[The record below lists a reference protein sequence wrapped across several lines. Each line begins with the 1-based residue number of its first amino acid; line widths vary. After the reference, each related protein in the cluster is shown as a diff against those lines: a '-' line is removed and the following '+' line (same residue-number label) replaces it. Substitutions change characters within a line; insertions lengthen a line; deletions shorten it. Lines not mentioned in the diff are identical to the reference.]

1 MIEAYFWIAAQL
13 LTAACFGI
21 GTALIVTRSKSE
33 TRQQLNSE
41 IQVLE
46 TSLKGMHR
54 EAAFLRE
61 ETATLRK
68 IKEDG
73 DQIRKEY
80 ASLADRKVALEDW
93 AREEVRRL
101 DEIEARRRA
110 ANASDADLSR
120 LKDELG
126 TLRTI
131 KAKLEGEVEEA
142 RTNLEKTKEAKDK
155 LDDLRNKLFAT
166 EAAVDLATQRLK
178 ATDSALETAKANAER
193 AKEEQARAASAAD
206 EAAEH
211 ADKVSASLAQIQ
223 KEFEQARNDNAR
235 LARENE
241 DLRIRNEMI
250 ESKNS
255 GLEMEELT
263 LKSRRDALKDEIAQL
278 LEQFAPGSGEIQTD
292 NLNRLGNLEQ
302 APVLVHPR
310 DGRRATRMEEHEK
323 LEHVIDAI
331 RQRGLRFRD
340 RIVHRFHTALKVSRI
355 SPLTVL
361 AGISGTGKTQLPRE
375 YAKAIG
381 MECLIVPVQPRWDG
395 PRDLLGHFDFLHRR
409 FQATDLARLMYHYT
423 HIERASEDKFGKYR
437 LERDDDRMSI
447 VLLDEMN
454 LARTEYYF
462 SEFLSRLELQG
473 QKDEEV
479 GIEIDKERMVELD
492 VPYVEEMDAVRVFP
506 TQRILWVG
514 TMNEDESTMT
524 LSDKVIDRSNI
535 LRFARPTGMN
545 STNLQ
550 LNENEAHEITP
561 GGYLSAKDWNAWCA
575 TEKPLGE
582 TLKLIEYANQKIMDP
597 CGRSFGHRMSKAM
610 VQYVKAYTGRGWQEG
625 FCDQIEMRL
634 LPKLQGVDAHMESA
648 GDAMSRL
655 AKLCEEDLNDEELA
669 SSIRKSQAEMQ
680 ETGTFN
686 WPGRELP

>member
-1 MIEAYFWIAAQL
+1 MIDEYFWIAAQFL
-13 LTAACFGI
+13 IAACFGI
-21 GTALIVTRSKSE
+21 GTALIATRSKKE
-33 TRQQLNSE
+33 VRQQLDSE
-41 IQVLE
+41 IKVLE
-46 TSLKGMHR
+46 RSLNGMHR
-54 EAAFLRE
+54 EAAILRE

-80 ASLADRKVALEDW
+80 ASLADRKAALEDW

-101 DEIEARRRA
+101 DEIEAKRRA

-126 TLRTI
+126 TLRAI
-131 KAKLEGEVEEA
+131 KAKLEGEVEDA

-155 LDDLRNKLFAT
+155 LDDSRNKLLAT
-166 EAAVDLATQRLK
+166 EAALDLAKERLNETK
-178 ATDSALETAKANAER
+178 SALETAKSNAKR
-193 AKEEQARAASAAD
+193 AKKEQARAAAAAD
-206 EAAEH
+206 AAAEQ
-211 ADKVSASLAQIQ
+211 ADKVSADLLQIQ
-223 KEFEQARNDNAR
+223 EEFEQAHSDHAA
-235 LARENE
+235 LKRENE
-241 DLRIRNEMI
+241 DLRIRNETVA
-250 ESKNS
+250 SKNNE
-255 GLEMEELT
+255 LEMEELS
-263 LKSRRDALKDEIAQL
+263 LKGRRDALKDEIAQL
-278 LEQFAPGSGEIQTD
+278 LQQIASGSGETQSD
-292 NLNRLGNLEQ
+292 NPNRLGNLERP
-302 APVLVHPR
+302 PVLMHPK
-310 DGRRATRMEEHEK
+310 DGRHAARMEEHEK
-323 LEHVIDAI
+323 LEHVIEAI
-331 RQRGLRFRD
+331 RNQGLRFRD

-409 FQATDLARLMYHYT
+409 FQATDLARLMYDYT
-423 HIERASEDKFGKYR
+423 HIERSKDKTGKYR
-437 LERDDDRMSI
+437 LARDDDRMLI

-462 SEFLSRLELQG
+462 SEFLSRLELQD
-473 QKDEEV
+473 QKDEKV
-479 GIEIDKERMVELD
+479 GAEIDKERMVELD
-492 VPYVEEMDAVRVFP
+492 IPYVEEMDAVRVFP

-535 LRFARPTGMN
+535 LRFARPTDMN
-545 STNLQ
+545 RTDAQ
-550 LNENEAHEITP
+550 VNEKGTHEYMSD
-561 GGYLSAKDWNAWCA
+561 GYLSAKDWNMWCA
-575 TEKPLGE
+575 EEKPLGE
-582 TLKLIEYANQKIMDP
+582 TLKLIEHVNQEIMDP
-597 CGRSFGHRMSKAM
+597 CGRSFGHRMSNAM

-634 LPKLQGVDAHMESA
+634 LPKLQGVDAHIESA

-669 SSIRKSQAEMQ
+669 SSIQKSQAEMH

-686 WPGRELP
+686 WTGRELP